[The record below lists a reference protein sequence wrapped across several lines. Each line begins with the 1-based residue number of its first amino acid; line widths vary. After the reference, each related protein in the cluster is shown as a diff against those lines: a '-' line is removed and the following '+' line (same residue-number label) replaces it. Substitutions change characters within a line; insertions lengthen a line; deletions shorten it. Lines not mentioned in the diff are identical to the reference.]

1 MEVRV
6 GVRRVVVLC
15 AAGVWV
21 LLLLELEGLR
31 WWCWCWC
38 WCGRRGEDGE
48 VRREAKGELERVEV
62 YERGHE
68 RPRDV
73 VRDREEEERAL
84 DRVRLP
90 TDVKAPDILRE
101 VRTCRERLAAAERR
115 DGHGGYH
122 HRPLLLMLLLMLLH
136 GVRVFAAAAA
146 AAHEQSCCYCVP
158 GPGRG
163 YERGSVRVRVR
174 V

>member
-1 MEVRV
+1 MR
-6 GVRRVVVLC
+6 C
-15 AAGVWV
+15 
-21 LLLLELEGLR
+21 
-31 WWCWCWC
+31 
-38 WCGRRGEDGE
+38 
-48 VRREAKGELERVEV
+48 EAKGELERVEV
-62 YERGHE
+62 YERGYE

-122 HRPLLLMLLLMLLH
+122 HRPLLLMLH
-136 GVRVFAAAAA
+136 DVRVFAA
-146 AAHEQSCCYCVP
+146 HEQPCCYCVP

-163 YERGSVRVRVR
+163 YERGSVRVRV
-174 V
+174 